1 MTSSSLDKTAACW
14 LAPAKLNLFL
24 HVTGRRADGY
34 HLLESVFRLIDVCDE
49 LRFVVR
55 QDGELHL
62 STRFAPID
70 GMTPA
75 GEDAAPLQQTWPDEA
90 DLCVRAARL
99 LQRHTGCSLGADIAV
114 CKRIPVGGGLGGG
127 SSDAATALMA
137 LNALWKLSLSAQEL
151 ADLGLELGADVP
163 FFLHRDNAFARG
175 VGEQLTSLDLPAAWY
190 VVLVPPIAVPTASIF
205 TARDLTRDSK
215 SVTIESFSAASGY
228 DSPAEFGRNDL
239 EAVACRLHPAIQ
251 AHVEWLK
258 AFNKAARMTGS
269 GSCVFAEFVTEAQA
283 RAVIASM
290 PAGMRGFVV
299 KGLDKHPL
307 QAAMQQDVLE
317 E

>member
-1 MTSSSLDKTAACW
+1 VTLRSATKTTACW

-49 LRFVVR
+49 LRFDVR
-55 QDGELHL
+55 LDGELRL
-62 STRFAPID
+62 STRFAPIE

-75 GEDAAPLQQTWPDEA
+75 GEDAAPLQQSWPDDA

-99 LQRHTGCSLGADIAV
+99 LQRHTGCSLGVDIAV

-127 SSDAATALMA
+127 SSDAATTLMA
-137 LNALWKLSLSAQEL
+137 LNALWNLSLSAQEL
-151 ADLGLELGADVP
+151 ADLGLKLGADVP
-163 FFLHRDNAFARG
+163 FFLHRANAFARG
-175 VGEQLTSLDLPAAWY
+175 VGEQLTTLNLPAAWY
-190 VVLVPPIAVPTASIF
+190 VVLVPPVAVPTASIF
-205 TARDLTRDSK
+205 NARDLTRDSK
-215 SVTIESFSAASGY
+215 SVTIEGFSAASGY
-228 DSPAEFGRNDL
+228 HSPADFGRNDL

-307 QAAMQQDVLE
+307 RVAVE
-317 E
+317 

>member
-1 MTSSSLDKTAACW
+1 MTSSSLDKTETCW

-34 HLLESVFRLIDVCDE
+34 HSLESVFRLIDVCDE

-70 GMTPA
+70 GMKPA
-75 GEDAAPLQQTWPDEA
+75 GEDAAPLQQSWPDDA

-99 LQRHTGCSLGADIAV
+99 LQRRTGCSLGADIAL
-114 CKRIPVGGGLGGG
+114 CKRIPIGGGLGGG
-127 SSDAATALMA
+127 SSDAATTLLA
-137 LNALWKLSLSAQEL
+137 LNELWNLSLSAQEL

-163 FFLHRDNAFARG
+163 FFLHQRNAFARG

-190 VVLVPPIAVPTASIF
+190 VVLVPPVAVPTASIF

-215 SVTIESFSAASGY
+215 SVTIESFSGESGY
-228 DSPAEFGRNDL
+228 GSPAYFGRNDL

-251 AHVEWLK
+251 MHVGWLK
-258 AFNKAARMTGS
+258 VFNQAARMTGS

-283 RAVIASM
+283 RTVVAAL
-290 PAGMRGFVV
+290 PKGMRGFAVQ
-299 KGLDKHPL
+299 GLEKHPL
-307 QAAMQQDVLE
+307 RVVMRQDFLE